1 LFFGEAKAP
10 ARLLRGGQA
19 DREGLIVDSGEGR
32 KYYQAA
38 KRRQFPAEGKG
49 CKPRDSSTGVIRDAD
64 PEAEECPMI
73 LEVRK
78 KQATPEIVVLELH
91 GRLLM
96 GNDSRQVEWSISEAM
111 KEGAKKVVI
120 DLREL
125 DAIDSTGVGILVM
138 CNAKLQKAGGVMRIV
153 SSDGIVESTLQ
164 MTHVDRIV
172 KFFETV
178 EAASEKFEAASGG

>member
-1 LFFGEAKAP
+1 
-10 ARLLRGGQA
+10 
-19 DREGLIVDSGEGR
+19 
-32 KYYQAA
+32 
-38 KRRQFPAEGKG
+38 
-49 CKPRDSSTGVIRDAD
+49 
-64 PEAEECPMI
+64 MI
-73 LEVRK
+73 LEVQK
-78 KQATPEIVVLELH
+78 KQTPPAIAILELR

-96 GNDSRQVEWSISEAM
+96 GNDSRQVEWSIADIL
-111 KEGAKKVVI
+111 KDGVKKVVM

-172 KFFETV
+172 KFFPSV
-178 EAASEKFEAASGG
+178 EEASQDFELA